1 MSRLSGLDLLRALAI
16 LWVMIFH
23 AQVGGYGTP
32 FQPLSNLGWMGVDI
46 FFVLSGYLIG
56 WPVLKDLAEGR
67 GFSWRDFYVKRVFR
81 ILPAFL
87 AVLALYALWPAFR
100 EAPGMQPLWQ
110 FLSFTVNFQIDY
122 FHNRAFSHAWSLC
135 VEEHFYLLFP
145 LLALGLHRRGGAGRV
160 LGVLLLILLGGMAL
174 RAGIWTALLEPQ
186 LANPDGEGGYYQRFV
201 EDIYYPTYARLDG
214 LLTGVTLA
222 ALRAFRPALWAWAL
236 GRTHAL
242 LALGSLGLAGA
253 IYLFQDRAGFAA
265 SVYGYP
271 LLSLSLGL
279 VLLSA
284 VSERGLLARCRVP
297 GARGLALMSYSLYLV
312 HKPAFHLAR
321 EHFGVALE
329 GRGVLAFG
337 VYGGLALAAGGLLY
351 LLVERPF
358 LRWRERWLEPAVGR
372 DAALPAEPA
381 QSRA

>member
-1 MSRLSGLDLLRALAI
+1 MPRLPGLDLLRALAI
-16 LWVMIFH
+16 TWVMIFH

-32 FQPLSNLGWMGVDI
+32 WRPLSNLGWMGVDI

-56 WPVLKDLAEGR
+56 WPVLKGLAEGR
-67 GFSWRDFYVKRVFR
+67 GFSWRDFYIKRVFR

-87 AVLALYALWPAFR
+87 AVLGLYALWPAFR

-122 FHNRAFSHAWSLC
+122 AHNRAFSHAWSLC

-145 LLALGLHRRGGAGRV
+145 LLALGLYRFGGAGRV
-160 LGVLLLILLGGMAL
+160 LGVFLLVLLGGMLL
-174 RAGIWTALLEPQ
+174 RAGLWTSLLEPQ
-186 LANPDGEGGYYQRFV
+186 LGNLTGEGGYYQRFV

-214 LLTGVTLA
+214 LLTGVALA

-236 GRTHAL
+236 RQTHAL
-242 LALGSLGLAGA
+242 LALGVLGLAGA
-253 IYLFQDRAGFAA
+253 MALFQDRAGFPA

-284 VSERGLLARCRVP
+284 VSERGLLARLRLP
-297 GARGLALMSYSLYLV
+297 GAHGLALMSYSLYLV
-312 HKPAFHLAR
+312 HKPAFHLVR
-321 EHFGVALE
+321 EAFGPELE
-329 GRGVLAFG
+329 GRGVLAFF
-337 VYGGLALAAGGLLY
+337 VYGGLALVAGGLLY
-351 LLVERPF
+351 FLVERPF
-358 LRWRERWLEPAVGR
+358 LAWRERWLNPATPAPSPLAE
-372 DAALPAEPA
+372 AA
-381 QSRA
+381 